1 MPLTKLQFKPGI
13 DREASSYSNEGGW
26 RECDKVRFRFGFPEK
41 IGGWT
46 KYNSTTF
53 VGTARDLHSW
63 VALDGSRYLGLA
75 THLKYYIVEG
85 GELFDITPQRNLGTV
100 GSPDYGTGAGDVT
113 FPLVNGGADQ
123 GGTTLT
129 VNEAGHGAGT
139 GDFVTFSG
147 VDSNGLG
154 AGGAV
159 TQAILQRATGFQITR
174 LTADRYTITVPS
186 TITSDDDTTNAG
198 GAVKA
203 SYQVSVGLDTQIGGT
218 GWGAGFWGGTTETAL
233 ETQLNEALDNSETDV
248 TVDSATG
255 ITAGDLILI
264 EKELITVGTISSNT
278 LGTGGGPSTRG
289 ASGTS
294 ATTHDDDTRVYLAS
308 GNANTE
314 HNYVGWGN
322 AAAMTT
328 ETTLRTWSHDN
339 FGEDLLINV
348 RDGGI
353 YYWDRSDGL
362 SARAKAL
369 NLESGATQ
377 TPTIA
382 KQIMVSDQGHII
394 AFGCDTEAS
403 PGTQDPLIIRTSSNT
418 SVSASLTKWQVEDTE
433 TAQELRLASGS
444 TIVAAIKTRTL
455 ILVITDN
462 AAYAMTYQGGTSP
475 YSLQSLSESISIT
488 SPKAAVAVGEF
499 VFWMGRDSFY
509 MFDGNVKQMPCTLHD
524 YVFTSFNDE
533 QNEKIA
539 AGHNSSFGEVWW
551 FYPSENSSTIDR
563 YVVYNYQQQIWY
575 NGSMVRT
582 AWEDRGVH
590 RNPIAAGTDGYLYYH
605 EDGFDDG
612 STSPTSAIT
621 ANIES
626 SQIDMGDGEQFT
638 LVRRL
643 IPDITFRN
651 SEANPP
657 SADFT
662 VKVRDFP
669 GSNYSESVSGTTER
683 SATTPVE
690 QFTTQTHLRLRGRS
704 FALKVESTGK
714 GVGWRLGSPRID
726 IRPDGRR

>member
-13 DREASSYSNEGGW
+13 DREATSYSNEGGW

-46 KYNSTTF
+46 RYTSSTYQ
-53 VGTARDLHSW
+53 GTARDLHPW
-63 VALDGSRYLGLA
+63 VALDGSRYLGVG

-85 GELFDITPQRNLGTV
+85 GSLFDITPIRSTQAAGSSAVVFSATNGSTTV
-100 GSPDYGTGAGDVT
+100 TVTDV
-113 FPLVNGGADQ
+113 
-123 GGTTLT
+123 
-129 VNEAGHGAGT
+129 GHAAGT

-147 VDSNGLG
+147 ATSLG
-154 AGGAV
+154 GTV
-159 TQAILQRATGFQITR
+159 TATVLNAEYQITR
-174 LTADRYTITVPS
+174 LTSDTYTITLAAAANA
-186 TITSDDDTTNAG
+186 SDTANG
-198 GAVKA
+198 GANVQA
-203 SYQVSVGLDTQIGGT
+203 QYQTSVGLDTQVGGT
-218 GWGAGFWGGTTETAL
+218 GWGAGAWGGTTETAL
-233 ETQLNEALDNSETDV
+233 ETQLNEALDDNETAVDV
-248 TVDSATG
+248 DDETG
-255 ITAGDLILI
+255 ITTTGDIILVDS
-264 EKELITVGTISSNT
+264 ELMTVTSTTDDNT
-278 LGTGGGPSTRG
+278 LTVARG
-289 ASGTS
+289 ASGTTA
-294 ATTHDDDTRVYLAS
+294 ATHSDNTRVFLAK
-308 GNANTE
+308 GNTSSDAD
-314 HNYVGWGN
+314 YVGWGQ
-322 AAAMTT
+322 ASALTT

-353 YYWDRSDGL
+353 FYWDRSDGL
-362 SARAKAL
+362 NTRATALSA
-369 NLESGATQ
+369 ESGATS

-382 KQIMVSDQGHII
+382 KQIMVSDQGHVI
-394 AFGCDTEAS
+394 AFGCDTEAD

-455 ILVITDN
+455 ILVLSDN

-475 YSLQSLSESISIT
+475 YLLQSLSESISIT

-509 MFDGNVKQMPCTLHD
+509 IFDGNVKQMPCTLHD
-524 YVFTSFNDE
+524 YVFTDFNDE

-551 FYPSENSSTIDR
+551 FYPSKNSTTIDR
-563 YVVYNYQQQIWY
+563 YIIYNYQQQIWY
-575 NGSMVRT
+575 YGNLTRT
-582 AWEDRGVH
+582 AWVDRGVH
-590 RNPIAAGTDGYLYYH
+590 RNPIAAHTDGYLYYH

-612 STSPTSAIT
+612 STTPASAIT

-643 IPDITFRN
+643 IPDITFRD
-651 SEANPP
+651 SENATP
-657 SADFT
+657 SANFT
-662 VKVRDFP
+662 VKVRNFP
-669 GSNYSESVSGTTER
+669 GANFSESVSGSTAQ

-690 QFTTQTHLRLRGRS
+690 QYTNQTHLRLRGRS
-704 FALKVESTGK
+704 FALRVESTDK
-714 GVGWRLGSPRID
+714 GVGWRLGATRLD

>member
-13 DREASSYSNEGGW
+13 DREATSYSNEGGW

-46 KYNSTTF
+46 RYTSSTYQ
-53 VGTARDLHSW
+53 GTARDLHPW
-63 VALDGSRYLGLA
+63 VALDGSRYLGVG

-85 GELFDITPQRNLGTV
+85 GSLFDITPIRATQAAGSSAVVFAATNGSTTV
-100 GSPDYGTGAGDVT
+100 TVTDV
-113 FPLVNGGADQ
+113 
-123 GGTTLT
+123 
-129 VNEAGHGAGT
+129 GHGAGT

-147 VDSNGLG
+147 ATSLG
-154 AGGAV
+154 GTV
-159 TQAILQRATGFQITR
+159 TATVLNAEYQITR
-174 LTADRYTITVPS
+174 LTSDAYTITLAAAANA
-186 TITSDDDTTNAG
+186 SDTANG
-198 GAVKA
+198 GANVQA
-203 SYQVSVGLDTQIGGT
+203 QYQTSVGLDTQVGGT
-218 GWGAGFWGGTTETAL
+218 GWGAGAWGGTTETAL
-233 ETQLNEALDNSETDV
+233 ETQLNEALDDNETAVDV
-248 TVDSATG
+248 DDETG
-255 ITAGDLILI
+255 ITTTGDIILVDS
-264 EKELITVGTISSNT
+264 ELMTVTSTTDDNT
-278 LGTGGGPSTRG
+278 LTLARG
-289 ASGTS
+289 ASGTTA
-294 ATTHDDDTRVYLAS
+294 ATHSDNTRVFLAK
-308 GNANTE
+308 GNTSSDAD
-314 HNYVGWGN
+314 YVGWGQ
-322 AAAMTT
+322 ASALTT

-353 YYWDRSDGL
+353 FYWDRSDGL
-362 SARAKAL
+362 NTRATAL
-369 NLESGATQ
+369 SDESGATS

-382 KQIMVSDQGHII
+382 KQIMVSDQGHVI
-394 AFGCDTEAS
+394 AFGCDTEAD

-455 ILVITDN
+455 ILVLSDN

-475 YSLQSLSESISIT
+475 YLLQSLSESISIT

-509 MFDGNVKQMPCTLHD
+509 IFDGNVKQMPCTLHD
-524 YVFTSFNDE
+524 YVFTDFNDE

-551 FYPSENSSTIDR
+551 FYPSKNSTTIDR
-563 YVVYNYQQQIWY
+563 YIIYNYQQQIWY
-575 NGSMVRT
+575 YGNLTRT
-582 AWEDRGVH
+582 AWVDRGVH
-590 RNPIAAGTDGYLYYH
+590 RNPIAAHTDGYLYYH

-612 STSPTSAIT
+612 STTPASAIT

-643 IPDITFRN
+643 IPDITFRD
-651 SEANPP
+651 SENATP
-657 SADFT
+657 SANFT
-662 VKVRDFP
+662 VKVRNFP
-669 GSNYSESVSGTTER
+669 GANFSESVSGSTAQ

-690 QFTTQTHLRLRGRS
+690 QYTNQTHLRLRGRS
-704 FALKVESTGK
+704 FALRVESTDK
-714 GVGWRLGSPRID
+714 GVGWRLGATRLD

>member
-46 KYNSTTF
+46 KYNSTAF
-53 VGTARDLHSW
+53 VGTARDLHAW

-85 GELFDITPQRNLGTV
+85 GSLFDITPIRATQAAGSSAVLFAASDESTTV
-100 GSPDYGTGAGDVT
+100 TVT
-113 FPLVNGGADQ
+113 DA
-123 GGTTLT
+123 
-129 VNEAGHGAGT
+129 AHGAGT

-147 VDSNGLG
+147 ATSLG
-154 AGGAV
+154 GTV
-159 TQAILQRATGFQITR
+159 TATVLNAEYQITR
-174 LTADRYTITVPS
+174 LTANTYTITLAAAANG
-186 TITSDDDTTNAG
+186 SDTGNG
-198 GAVKA
+198 GANVQAK
-203 SYQVSVGLDTQIGGT
+203 YQTSVGLDTQIGGT

-233 ETQLNEALDNSETDV
+233 ETQLNEALDNSETAID
-248 TVDSATG
+248 VDSATG

-264 EKELITVGTISSNT
+264 EKELITVGTISTNT

-289 ASGTS
+289 ASGTDA
-294 ATTHDDDTRVYLAS
+294 ATHNDDTRVYLAS

-314 HNYVGWGN
+314 HDYVGWGK

-353 YYWDRSDGL
+353 FYWDRSDGL
-362 SARAKAL
+362 NTRATALSA
-369 NLESGATQ
+369 ESGATQ

-394 AFGCDTEAS
+394 AFGCDTEAN

-418 SVSASLTKWQVEDTE
+418 SVAASLTKWQVEDTE

-444 TIVAAIKTRTL
+444 TIVVAIKTRTL

-475 YSLQSLSESISIT
+475 YALQSLSESISIT

-563 YVVYNYQQQIWY
+563 YVVYNYQQQVWY
-575 NGSMVRT
+575 NGNMVRT

-612 STSPTSAIT
+612 STSPSSAIT

-643 IPDITFRN
+643 IPDITFRD

-669 GSNYSESVSGTTER
+669 GANYSESVSGTTER

>member
-53 VGTARDLHSW
+53 VGTARDLHAW

-85 GELFDITPQRNLGTV
+85 GSLFDITPIRATQAAGSSAVLFAASNESTTV
-100 GSPDYGTGAGDVT
+100 TVT
-113 FPLVNGGADQ
+113 DA
-123 GGTTLT
+123 
-129 VNEAGHGAGT
+129 AHGAGT

-147 VDSNGLG
+147 ATSLG
-154 AGGAV
+154 GTV
-159 TQAILQRATGFQITR
+159 TATVLNAEYQITR
-174 LTADRYTITVPS
+174 LTANTYTITLA
-186 TITSDDDTTNAG
+186 TAANTSDTGNG
-198 GAVKA
+198 GANVQA
-203 SYQVSVGLDTQIGGT
+203 QYQTSVGLDTQIGGT

-233 ETQLNEALDNSETDV
+233 ETQLNEALDNSETAID
-248 TVDSATG
+248 VDSATG

-264 EKELITVGTISSNT
+264 ENELITVGTISTNT

-314 HNYVGWGN
+314 HDYVGWGK

-362 SARAKAL
+362 SARATAL
-369 NLESGATQ
+369 SAESGATQ

-394 AFGCDTEAS
+394 AFGCDTEAN

-418 SVSASLTKWQVEDTE
+418 SVAASLTKWQVEDTE

-475 YSLQSLSESISIT
+475 YALQSLSESISIT

-612 STSPTSAIT
+612 STSPSSAIT

-669 GSNYSESVSGTTER
+669 GANYSESVSGTTER

-690 QFTTQTHLRLRGRS
+690 QFTNQTHLRLRGRS

>member
-13 DREASSYSNEGGW
+13 DREATSYSNEGGW

-46 KYNSTTF
+46 RYTSSTYQ
-53 VGTARDLHSW
+53 GTARDLHPW
-63 VALDGSRYLGLA
+63 VALDGSRYLGVG

-85 GELFDITPQRNLGTV
+85 GSLFDITPIRATQAAGSSAVVFAATNGSTTV
-100 GSPDYGTGAGDVT
+100 TVTDV
-113 FPLVNGGADQ
+113 
-123 GGTTLT
+123 
-129 VNEAGHGAGT
+129 GHAAGT

-147 VDSNGLG
+147 ATSLG
-154 AGGAV
+154 GTV
-159 TQAILQRATGFQITR
+159 TATVLNAEYQITR
-174 LTADRYTITVPS
+174 LTSDTYTITLAAAANA
-186 TITSDDDTTNAG
+186 SDTANG
-198 GAVKA
+198 GANVQA
-203 SYQVSVGLDTQIGGT
+203 QYQTSVGLDTQVGGT
-218 GWGAGFWGGTTETAL
+218 GWGAGAWGGTTETAL
-233 ETQLNEALDNSETDV
+233 ETQLNEALDDNETAVDV
-248 TVDSATG
+248 DDETG
-255 ITAGDLILI
+255 ITTTGDIILVDS
-264 EKELITVGTISSNT
+264 ELMTVTSTTDDNT
-278 LGTGGGPSTRG
+278 LTVARG
-289 ASGTS
+289 ASGTTA
-294 ATTHDDDTRVYLAS
+294 ATHSDNTRVFLAK
-308 GNANTE
+308 GNTSSDAD
-314 HNYVGWGN
+314 YVGWGQ
-322 AAAMTT
+322 ASALTT

-353 YYWDRSDGL
+353 FYWDRSDGL
-362 SARAKAL
+362 NTRATALSA
-369 NLESGATQ
+369 ESGATS

-382 KQIMVSDQGHII
+382 KQIMVSDQGHVI
-394 AFGCDTEAS
+394 AFGCDTEAD

-455 ILVITDN
+455 ILVLSDN

-475 YSLQSLSESISIT
+475 YLLQSLSESISIT

-509 MFDGNVKQMPCTLHD
+509 IFDGNVKQMPCTLHD
-524 YVFTSFNDE
+524 YVFTDFNDE

-551 FYPSENSSTIDR
+551 FYPSKNSTTIDR
-563 YVVYNYQQQIWY
+563 YIIYNYQQQIWY
-575 NGSMVRT
+575 YGNLTRT
-582 AWEDRGVH
+582 AWVDRGVH
-590 RNPIAAGTDGYLYYH
+590 RNPIAANTDGYLYYH

-612 STSPTSAIT
+612 STTPASAIT

-643 IPDITFRN
+643 IPDITFRD
-651 SEANPP
+651 SENATP
-657 SADFT
+657 SANFT
-662 VKVRDFP
+662 VKVRNFP
-669 GSNYSESVSGTTER
+669 GANFSESVSGSTAQ

-690 QFTTQTHLRLRGRS
+690 QYTNQTHLRLRGRS
-704 FALKVESTGK
+704 FALRVESTDK
-714 GVGWRLGSPRID
+714 GVGWRLGATRLD

>member
-53 VGTARDLHSW
+53 VGTARDLHAW
-63 VALDGSRYLGLA
+63 VALDGSRYLGLS

-85 GELFDITPQRNLGTV
+85 GELFDITPIRATEDSGSSAVVFAATNGSTTV
-100 GSPDYGTGAGDVT
+100 TVT
-113 FPLVNGGADQ
+113 D
-123 GGTTLT
+123 
-129 VNEAGHGAGT
+129 AGHAAGT
-139 GDFVTFSG
+139 GDFVVFSG
-147 VDSNGLG
+147 VQADGLG
-154 AGGAV
+154 SGGNV
-159 TQAILQRATGFQITR
+159 TKAILERTEGFQITR
-174 LTADRYTITVPS
+174 LSASTYSIEVPTAADGS
-186 TITSDDDTTNAG
+186 TDDENG
-198 GAVKA
+198 GASVQA
-203 SYQVSVGLDTQIGGT
+203 QYQVSVGLDTQIGGT
-218 GWGAGFWGGTTETAL
+218 GWGAGFWGGPTETAK
-233 ETQLNEALDNSETDV
+233 ETTINEGGTFSDSDGTLTV
-248 TVDSATG
+248 TSSNPTHQIAANDF
-255 ITAGDLILI
+255 ILI
-264 EKELITVGTISSNT
+264 DSEILKVTNVSTNDLTV
-278 LGTGGGPSTRG
+278 TR
-289 ASGTS
+289 SQKGTS
-294 ATTHDDDTRVYLAS
+294 ATTHANGAKVILIV
-308 GNANTE
+308 GNASTDSD
-314 HNYVGWGN
+314 YVGWGQSS
-322 AAAMTT
+322 ALTT

-362 SARAKAL
+362 NTRATALSA
-369 NLESGATQ
+369 ESGATQ

-524 YVFTSFNDE
+524 YVFTSFNNE

-612 STSPTSAIT
+612 STSPSSAIT

-643 IPDITFRN
+643 IPDITFRD

>member
-46 KYNSTTF
+46 KYNSTAF

-85 GELFDITPQRNLGTV
+85 GSLFDITPIRATQAAGSSAVLFAASNESTTV
-100 GSPDYGTGAGDVT
+100 TVT
-113 FPLVNGGADQ
+113 DA
-123 GGTTLT
+123 
-129 VNEAGHGAGT
+129 AHGAGT

-147 VDSNGLG
+147 ATSLG
-154 AGGAV
+154 GTV
-159 TQAILQRATGFQITR
+159 TATVLNAEYQITR
-174 LTADRYTITVPS
+174 LTANTYTITLA
-186 TITSDDDTTNAG
+186 TAANTSDTGNG
-198 GAVKA
+198 GANVQA
-203 SYQVSVGLDTQIGGT
+203 QYQTSVGLDTQIGGT

-233 ETQLNEALDNSETDV
+233 ETQLNEALDNSETAID
-248 TVDSATG
+248 VDSATG

-264 EKELITVGTISSNT
+264 ENELITVGTISTNT

-314 HNYVGWGN
+314 HDYVGWGK

-362 SARAKAL
+362 SARATAL
-369 NLESGATQ
+369 SAESGATQ

-394 AFGCDTEAS
+394 AFGCDTEAN

-418 SVSASLTKWQVEDTE
+418 SVAASLTKWQVEDTE

-475 YSLQSLSESISIT
+475 YALQSLSESISIT

-612 STSPTSAIT
+612 STSPSSAIT

-669 GSNYSESVSGTTER
+669 GANYSESVSGTTER

-690 QFTTQTHLRLRGRS
+690 QFTNQTHLRLRGRS

>member
-26 RECDKVRFRFGFPEK
+26 RECDKVRFRFGFAEK

-46 KYNSTTF
+46 KYNSTAF
-53 VGTARDLHSW
+53 VGTARDLHAW

-85 GELFDITPQRNLGTV
+85 GSLFDITPIRATQAGGSSAVVFAATNGSTTV
-100 GSPDYGTGAGDVT
+100 TVT
-113 FPLVNGGADQ
+113 D
-123 GGTTLT
+123 
-129 VNEAGHGAGT
+129 AGHAAGT
-139 GDFVTFSG
+139 GDFVVFSG
-147 VDSNGLG
+147 VQADGLG
-154 AGGAV
+154 SGGNV
-159 TQAILQRATGFQITR
+159 TKAILERTEGFQITR
-174 LTADRYTITVPS
+174 LSSSTYSIEVPTAADGS
-186 TITSDDDTTNAG
+186 TDDENG
-198 GAVKA
+198 GADVQA
-203 SYQVSVGLDTQIGGT
+203 QYQVSVGLDTQVGGT
-218 GWGAGFWGGTTETAL
+218 GWSAGFWSGTTETAK
-233 ETQLNEALDNSETDV
+233 ETTINEGGTFSNSDTTLTV
-248 TVDSATG
+248 TSSNPTHQIAANDF
-255 ITAGDLILI
+255 ILI
-264 EKELITVGTISSNT
+264 DSEILKVTNVSTNDLTV
-278 LGTGGGPSTRG
+278 TR
-289 ASGTS
+289 AQKGTS
-294 ATTHDDDTRVYLAS
+294 ATTHANGAKVILIA
-308 GNANTE
+308 GNASTDSD
-314 HNYVGWGN
+314 YVGWGQ
-322 AAAMTT
+322 AAALTT
-328 ETTLRTWSHDN
+328 EATLRTWSHDN
-339 FGEDLLINV
+339 FGEDLLINI

-362 SARAKAL
+362 GTRATLLSA
-369 NLESGATQ
+369 EGGATA

-382 KQIMVSDQGHII
+382 KQIMVSNQGHVI
-394 AFGCDTEAS
+394 AFGCDTEAN

-418 SVSASLTKWQVEDTE
+418 SVAASLTKWQVEDTE

-444 TIVAAIKTRTL
+444 AIVAAIKTRTL

-462 AAYAMTYQGGTSP
+462 SAYAMTYQGGTSP
-475 YSLQSLSESISIT
+475 YSLQTLSEGISIT

-509 MFDGNVKQMPCTLHD
+509 MFDGNVRQMPCTLHD

-563 YVVYNYQQQIWY
+563 YVVYNYQQQVWY

-612 STSPTSAIT
+612 STSPSSAIT
-621 ANIES
+621 ASIES

-651 SEANPP
+651 SEAITP

-669 GSNYSESVSGTTER
+669 GANYSESVSGTTER

-690 QFTTQTHLRLRGRS
+690 QFTNQTHLRLRGRS
-704 FALKVESTGK
+704 FALKVESTGA

>member
-1 MPLTKLQFKPGI
+1 LMPLTKLQFKPGI

-53 VGTARDLHSW
+53 VGTARDLHAW

-85 GELFDITPQRNLGTV
+85 GSLFDITPIRATQAAGSSAVLFAASNESTTV
-100 GSPDYGTGAGDVT
+100 TVT
-113 FPLVNGGADQ
+113 DA
-123 GGTTLT
+123 
-129 VNEAGHGAGT
+129 AHGAGT

-147 VDSNGLG
+147 ATSLG
-154 AGGAV
+154 GTV
-159 TQAILQRATGFQITR
+159 TATVLNAEYQITR
-174 LTADRYTITVPS
+174 LTANTYTITLA
-186 TITSDDDTTNAG
+186 TAANTSDTGNG
-198 GAVKA
+198 GANVQA
-203 SYQVSVGLDTQIGGT
+203 QYQTSVGLDTQIGGT

-233 ETQLNEALDNSETDV
+233 ETQLNEALDNSETAID
-248 TVDSATG
+248 VDSATG

-264 EKELITVGTISSNT
+264 ENELITVGTISTNT

-314 HNYVGWGN
+314 HDYVGWGK

-362 SARAKAL
+362 SARATAL
-369 NLESGATQ
+369 SAESGATQ

-394 AFGCDTEAS
+394 AFGCDTEAN

-418 SVSASLTKWQVEDTE
+418 SVAASLTKWQVEDTE

-475 YSLQSLSESISIT
+475 YALQSLSESISIT

-612 STSPTSAIT
+612 STSPSSAIT

-669 GSNYSESVSGTTER
+669 GANYSESVSGTTER

-690 QFTTQTHLRLRGRS
+690 QFTNQTHLRLRGRS

>member
-13 DREASSYSNEGGW
+13 DREATSYSNEGGW

-46 KYNSTTF
+46 RYTSSTYQ
-53 VGTARDLHSW
+53 GTARDLHPW
-63 VALDGSRYLGLA
+63 VALDGSRYLGVG

-85 GELFDITPQRNLGTV
+85 GSLFDITPIRATQAAGSSAVVFAATNGSTTV
-100 GSPDYGTGAGDVT
+100 TVTDV
-113 FPLVNGGADQ
+113 
-123 GGTTLT
+123 
-129 VNEAGHGAGT
+129 GHAAGT

-147 VDSNGLG
+147 ATSLG
-154 AGGAV
+154 GTV
-159 TQAILQRATGFQITR
+159 TATVLNAEYQITR
-174 LTADRYTITVPS
+174 LTSDTYTITLAAAANA
-186 TITSDDDTTNAG
+186 SDTANG
-198 GAVKA
+198 GANVQA
-203 SYQVSVGLDTQIGGT
+203 QYQTSVGLDTQVGGT
-218 GWGAGFWGGTTETAL
+218 GWGAGAWGGTTETAL
-233 ETQLNEALDNSETDV
+233 ETQLNEALDDNETAVDV
-248 TVDSATG
+248 DDETG
-255 ITAGDLILI
+255 ITTTGDIILVDS
-264 EKELITVGTISSNT
+264 ELMTVTSTTDDNT
-278 LGTGGGPSTRG
+278 LTVARG
-289 ASGTS
+289 ASGTTA
-294 ATTHDDDTRVYLAS
+294 ATHSDNTRVFLAK
-308 GNANTE
+308 GNTSSDAD
-314 HNYVGWGN
+314 YVGWGQ
-322 AAAMTT
+322 ASALTT

-353 YYWDRSDGL
+353 FYWDRSDGL
-362 SARAKAL
+362 NTRATALSA
-369 NLESGATQ
+369 ESGATS

-382 KQIMVSDQGHII
+382 KQIMVSDQGHVI
-394 AFGCDTEAS
+394 AFGCDTEAD

-455 ILVITDN
+455 ILVLSDN

-475 YSLQSLSESISIT
+475 YLLQSLSESISIT

-509 MFDGNVKQMPCTLHD
+509 IFDGNVKQMPCTLHD
-524 YVFTSFNDE
+524 YVFTDFNDE

-551 FYPSENSSTIDR
+551 FYPSKNSTTIDR
-563 YVVYNYQQQIWY
+563 YIIYNYQQQIWY
-575 NGSMVRT
+575 YGNLTRT
-582 AWEDRGVH
+582 AWVDRGVH
-590 RNPIAAGTDGYLYYH
+590 RNPIAAHTDGYLYYH

-612 STSPTSAIT
+612 STTPASAIT

-643 IPDITFRN
+643 IPDITFRD
-651 SEANPP
+651 SENATP
-657 SADFT
+657 SANFT
-662 VKVRDFP
+662 VKVRNFP
-669 GSNYSESVSGTTER
+669 GANFSESVSGSTAQ
-683 SATTPVE
+683 SSTTPVE
-690 QFTTQTHLRLRGRS
+690 QYTNQTHLRLRGRS
-704 FALKVESTGK
+704 FALRVESTDK
-714 GVGWRLGSPRID
+714 GVGWRLGATRLD

>member
-13 DREASSYSNEGGW
+13 DREATAYSNEGGW

-46 KYNSTTF
+46 RYTSSTYQ
-53 VGTARDLHSW
+53 GTARDLHPW
-63 VALDGSRYLGLA
+63 VALDGSRYLGVG

-85 GELFDITPQRNLGTV
+85 GSLFDITPIRATQAAGSSAVVFAATNGSTTV
-100 GSPDYGTGAGDVT
+100 TVT
-113 FPLVNGGADQ
+113 DS
-123 GGTTLT
+123 
-129 VNEAGHGAGT
+129 GHGAGT

-147 VDSNGLG
+147 ATSLG
-154 AGGAV
+154 GTV
-159 TQAILQRATGFQITR
+159 TATVLNAEYQITR
-174 LTADRYTITVPS
+174 LTSDTYTITLAAAANA
-186 TITSDDDTTNAG
+186 SDTANG
-198 GAVKA
+198 GANVQA
-203 SYQVSVGLDTQIGGT
+203 QYQTSVGLDTQVGGT
-218 GWGAGFWGGTTETAL
+218 GWGAGAWGGTTETAL
-233 ETQLNEALDNSETDV
+233 ETQLNEALDDNETAVDV
-248 TVDSATG
+248 DDETG
-255 ITAGDLILI
+255 ITTTGDIILVDS
-264 EKELITVGTISSNT
+264 ELMTVTSTTDDNT
-278 LGTGGGPSTRG
+278 LTVARG
-289 ASGTS
+289 ASGTTA
-294 ATTHDDDTRVYLAS
+294 ATHSDNTRVFLAK
-308 GNANTE
+308 GNTNSDSD
-314 HNYVGWGN
+314 YVGWGQ
-322 AAAMTT
+322 ASALTT

-353 YYWDRSDGL
+353 FYWDRSDGL
-362 SARAKAL
+362 NTRATAL
-369 NLESGATQ
+369 SDESGATG

-382 KQIMVSDQGHII
+382 KQIMVSDQGHVI
-394 AFGCDTEAS
+394 AFGCDTEAD

-455 ILVITDN
+455 ILVLSDN

-475 YSLQSLSESISIT
+475 YLLQSLSESISIT

-509 MFDGNVKQMPCTLHD
+509 IFDGNVKQMPCTLHD
-524 YVFTSFNDE
+524 YVFTDFNDE

-551 FYPSENSSTIDR
+551 FYPSKNSTTIDR
-563 YVVYNYQQQIWY
+563 YIIYNYQQQIWY
-575 NGSMVRT
+575 YGNLTRT
-582 AWEDRGVH
+582 AWVDRGVH
-590 RNPIAAGTDGYLYYH
+590 RNPIAAHTDGYLYYH

-612 STSPTSAIT
+612 STTPASAIT

-626 SQIDMGDGEQFT
+626 GQIDMGDGEQFT

-643 IPDITFRN
+643 IPDITFRD
-651 SEANPP
+651 SENATP
-657 SADFT
+657 SANFT
-662 VKVRDFP
+662 VKVRNFP
-669 GSNYSESVSGTTER
+669 GANFSESVSGSTAQ

-690 QFTTQTHLRLRGRS
+690 QYTNQTHLRLRGRS
-704 FALKVESTGK
+704 FALRVESTDK
-714 GVGWRLGSPRID
+714 GVGWRLGATRLD

>member
-13 DREASSYSNEGGW
+13 DREATAYSNEGGW

-46 KYNSTTF
+46 RYTSSTYQ
-53 VGTARDLHSW
+53 GTARDLHPW
-63 VALDGSRYLGLA
+63 VALDGSRYLGVG

-85 GELFDITPQRNLGTV
+85 GSLFDITPIRATQAAGSSAVVFAATNGSTTV
-100 GSPDYGTGAGDVT
+100 TVT
-113 FPLVNGGADQ
+113 DS
-123 GGTTLT
+123 
-129 VNEAGHGAGT
+129 GHGAGT

-147 VDSNGLG
+147 ATSLG
-154 AGGAV
+154 GTV
-159 TQAILQRATGFQITR
+159 TATVLNAEYQITR
-174 LTADRYTITVPS
+174 LTSDTYTITLAAAANA
-186 TITSDDDTTNAG
+186 SDTANG
-198 GAVKA
+198 GANVQA
-203 SYQVSVGLDTQIGGT
+203 QYQTSVGLDTQVGGT
-218 GWGAGFWGGTTETAL
+218 GWGAGAWGGTTETAL
-233 ETQLNEALDNSETDV
+233 ETQLNEALDDNETAVDV
-248 TVDSATG
+248 DDETG
-255 ITAGDLILI
+255 ITTTGDIILVDS
-264 EKELITVGTISSNT
+264 ELMTVTSTTDDNT
-278 LGTGGGPSTRG
+278 LTVARG
-289 ASGTS
+289 ASGTTA
-294 ATTHDDDTRVYLAS
+294 ATHSDNTRVFLAK
-308 GNANTE
+308 GNTNSDSD
-314 HNYVGWGN
+314 YVGWGQ
-322 AAAMTT
+322 ASALTT

-353 YYWDRSDGL
+353 FYWDRSDGL
-362 SARAKAL
+362 NTRATAL
-369 NLESGATQ
+369 SDESGATG

-382 KQIMVSDQGHII
+382 KQIMVSDQGHVI
-394 AFGCDTEAS
+394 AFGCDTEAD

-455 ILVITDN
+455 ILVLSDN

-475 YSLQSLSESISIT
+475 YLLQSLSESISIT

-509 MFDGNVKQMPCTLHD
+509 IFDGNVKQMPCTLHD
-524 YVFTSFNDE
+524 YVFTDFNDE

-551 FYPSENSSTIDR
+551 FYPSKNSTTIDR
-563 YVVYNYQQQIWY
+563 YIIYNYQQQIWY
-575 NGSMVRT
+575 YGNLTRT
-582 AWEDRGVH
+582 AWVDRGVH
-590 RNPIAAGTDGYLYYH
+590 RNPIAAHTDGYLYYH

-612 STSPTSAIT
+612 STTPASAIT

-643 IPDITFRN
+643 IPDITFRD
-651 SEANPP
+651 SENATP
-657 SADFT
+657 SANFT
-662 VKVRDFP
+662 VKVRNFP
-669 GSNYSESVSGTTER
+669 GANFSESVSGSTAQ

-690 QFTTQTHLRLRGRS
+690 QYTNQTHLRLRGRS
-704 FALKVESTGK
+704 FALRVESTDK
-714 GVGWRLGSPRID
+714 GVGWRLGATRLD

>member
-13 DREASSYSNEGGW
+13 DREATAYSNEGGW

-46 KYNSTTF
+46 RYTSSTYQ
-53 VGTARDLHSW
+53 GTARDLHPW
-63 VALDGSRYLGLA
+63 VALDGSRYLGVG

-85 GELFDITPQRNLGTV
+85 GSLFDITPIRATQAAGSSAVVFAATNGSTTV
-100 GSPDYGTGAGDVT
+100 TVT
-113 FPLVNGGADQ
+113 DS
-123 GGTTLT
+123 
-129 VNEAGHGAGT
+129 GHGAGT

-147 VDSNGLG
+147 ATSLG
-154 AGGAV
+154 GTV
-159 TQAILQRATGFQITR
+159 TATVLNAEYQITR
-174 LTADRYTITVPS
+174 LTSDTYTITLAAAANA
-186 TITSDDDTTNAG
+186 SDTANG
-198 GAVKA
+198 GANVQA
-203 SYQVSVGLDTQIGGT
+203 QYQTSVGLDTQVGGT
-218 GWGAGFWGGTTETAL
+218 GWGAGAWGGTTETAL
-233 ETQLNEALDNSETDV
+233 ETQLNEALDDNETAVDV
-248 TVDSATG
+248 DDETG
-255 ITAGDLILI
+255 ITTTGDIILVDS
-264 EKELITVGTISSNT
+264 ELMTVTSTTDDNT
-278 LGTGGGPSTRG
+278 LTVARG
-289 ASGTS
+289 ASGTTA
-294 ATTHDDDTRVYLAS
+294 ATHSDNTRVFLAK
-308 GNANTE
+308 GNTNSDSD
-314 HNYVGWGN
+314 YVGWGQ
-322 AAAMTT
+322 ASALTT

-353 YYWDRSDGL
+353 FYWDRSDGL
-362 SARAKAL
+362 NTRATAL
-369 NLESGATQ
+369 SDESGATG

-382 KQIMVSDQGHII
+382 KQIMVSDQGHVI
-394 AFGCDTEAS
+394 AFGCDTEAD

-455 ILVITDN
+455 ILVLSDN

-475 YSLQSLSESISIT
+475 YLLQSLSESISIT

-509 MFDGNVKQMPCTLHD
+509 IFDGNVKQMPCTLHD
-524 YVFTSFNDE
+524 YVFTDFNDE

-551 FYPSENSSTIDR
+551 FYPSKNSTTIDR
-563 YVVYNYQQQIWY
+563 YIIYNYQQQIWY
-575 NGSMVRT
+575 YGNLTRT
-582 AWEDRGVH
+582 AWVDRGVH
-590 RNPIAAGTDGYLYYH
+590 RNPIAAHTDGYLYYH
-605 EDGFDDG
+605 EDGFDNG
-612 STSPTSAIT
+612 STTPASAIT

-643 IPDITFRN
+643 IPDITFRD
-651 SEANPP
+651 SENATP
-657 SADFT
+657 SANFT
-662 VKVRDFP
+662 VKVRNFP
-669 GSNYSESVSGTTER
+669 GANFSESVSGSTAQ

-690 QFTTQTHLRLRGRS
+690 QYTNQTHLRLRGRS
-704 FALKVESTGK
+704 FALRVESTDK
-714 GVGWRLGSPRID
+714 GVGWRLGATRLD

>member
-13 DREASSYSNEGGW
+13 DREATSYSNEGGW

-46 KYNSTTF
+46 RYTSSTYQ
-53 VGTARDLHSW
+53 GTARDLHPW
-63 VALDGSRYLGLA
+63 VALDGSRYLGVG

-85 GELFDITPQRNLGTV
+85 GSLFDITPIRSTQAAGSSAVVFAATNGSTTV
-100 GSPDYGTGAGDVT
+100 TVTDV
-113 FPLVNGGADQ
+113 
-123 GGTTLT
+123 
-129 VNEAGHGAGT
+129 GHAAGT

-147 VDSNGLG
+147 ATSLG
-154 AGGAV
+154 GTV
-159 TQAILQRATGFQITR
+159 TATVLNAEYQITR
-174 LTADRYTITVPS
+174 LTSDTYTITLAAAANA
-186 TITSDDDTTNAG
+186 SDTANG
-198 GAVKA
+198 GANVQA
-203 SYQVSVGLDTQIGGT
+203 QYQTSVGLDTQVGGT
-218 GWGAGFWGGTTETAL
+218 GWGAGAWGGTTETAL
-233 ETQLNEALDNSETDV
+233 ETQLNEALDDNETAVDV
-248 TVDSATG
+248 DDETG
-255 ITAGDLILI
+255 ITTTGDIILVDS
-264 EKELITVGTISSNT
+264 ELMTVTSTTDDNT
-278 LGTGGGPSTRG
+278 LTVARG
-289 ASGTS
+289 ASGTTA
-294 ATTHDDDTRVYLAS
+294 ATHSDNTRVFLAK
-308 GNANTE
+308 GNTSSDAD
-314 HNYVGWGN
+314 YVGWGQ
-322 AAAMTT
+322 ASALTT

-353 YYWDRSDGL
+353 FYWDRSDGL
-362 SARAKAL
+362 NTRATALSA
-369 NLESGATQ
+369 ESGATS

-382 KQIMVSDQGHII
+382 KQIMVSDQGHVI
-394 AFGCDTEAS
+394 AFGCDTEAD

-455 ILVITDN
+455 ILVLSDN

-475 YSLQSLSESISIT
+475 YLLQSLSESISIT

-509 MFDGNVKQMPCTLHD
+509 IFDGNVKQMPCTLHD
-524 YVFTSFNDE
+524 YVFTDFNDE

-551 FYPSENSSTIDR
+551 FYPSKNSTTIDR
-563 YVVYNYQQQIWY
+563 YIIYNYQQQIWY
-575 NGSMVRT
+575 YGNLTRT
-582 AWEDRGVH
+582 AWVDRGVH
-590 RNPIAAGTDGYLYYH
+590 RNPIAAHTDGYLYYH

-612 STSPTSAIT
+612 STTPASAIT

-643 IPDITFRN
+643 IPDITFRD
-651 SEANPP
+651 SENATP
-657 SADFT
+657 SANFT
-662 VKVRDFP
+662 VKVRNFP
-669 GSNYSESVSGTTER
+669 GANFSESVSGSTAQ
-683 SATTPVE
+683 SSTTPVE
-690 QFTTQTHLRLRGRS
+690 QYTNQTHLRLRGRS
-704 FALKVESTGK
+704 FALRVESTDK
-714 GVGWRLGSPRID
+714 GVGWRLGATRLD

>member
-13 DREASSYSNEGGW
+13 DREATSYSNEGGW

-46 KYNSTTF
+46 RYTSSTYQ
-53 VGTARDLHSW
+53 GTARDLHPW
-63 VALDGSRYLGLA
+63 VALDGSRYLGVG

-85 GELFDITPQRNLGTV
+85 GSLFDITPIRSTQAAGSSAVVFSATNGSTTV
-100 GSPDYGTGAGDVT
+100 TVTDV
-113 FPLVNGGADQ
+113 
-123 GGTTLT
+123 
-129 VNEAGHGAGT
+129 GHAAGT

-147 VDSNGLG
+147 ATSLG
-154 AGGAV
+154 GTV
-159 TQAILQRATGFQITR
+159 TATVLNAEYQITR
-174 LTADRYTITVPS
+174 LTSDTYTITLAAAANA
-186 TITSDDDTTNAG
+186 SDTANG
-198 GAVKA
+198 GANVQA
-203 SYQVSVGLDTQIGGT
+203 QYQTSVGLDTQVGGT
-218 GWGAGFWGGTTETAL
+218 GWGAGAWGGTTETAL
-233 ETQLNEALDNSETDV
+233 ETQLNEALDDNETAVDV
-248 TVDSATG
+248 DDETG
-255 ITAGDLILI
+255 ITTTGDIILVDS
-264 EKELITVGTISSNT
+264 ELMTVTSTTDDNT
-278 LGTGGGPSTRG
+278 LTVARG
-289 ASGTS
+289 ASGTTA
-294 ATTHDDDTRVYLAS
+294 ATHSDNTRVFLAK
-308 GNANTE
+308 GNTSSDAD
-314 HNYVGWGN
+314 YVGWGQ
-322 AAAMTT
+322 ASALTT

-353 YYWDRSDGL
+353 FYWDRSDGL
-362 SARAKAL
+362 NTRATALSA
-369 NLESGATQ
+369 ESGATS

-382 KQIMVSDQGHII
+382 KQIMVSDQGHVI
-394 AFGCDTEAS
+394 AFGCDTEAD

-455 ILVITDN
+455 ILVLSDN

-475 YSLQSLSESISIT
+475 YLLQSLSESISIT

-509 MFDGNVKQMPCTLHD
+509 IFDGNVKQMPCTLHD
-524 YVFTSFNDE
+524 YVFTDFNDE

-551 FYPSENSSTIDR
+551 FYPSKNSTTIDR
-563 YVVYNYQQQIWY
+563 YIIYNYQQQIWY
-575 NGSMVRT
+575 YGNLTRT
-582 AWEDRGVH
+582 AWVDRGVH
-590 RNPIAAGTDGYLYYH
+590 RNPIAAHTDGYLYYH

-612 STSPTSAIT
+612 STTPASAIT

-643 IPDITFRN
+643 IPDITFRD
-651 SEANPP
+651 SENATP
-657 SADFT
+657 SANFT
-662 VKVRDFP
+662 VKVRNFP
-669 GSNYSESVSGTTER
+669 GANFSESVSGSTAQ
-683 SATTPVE
+683 SSTTPVE
-690 QFTTQTHLRLRGRS
+690 QYTNQTHLRLRGRS
-704 FALKVESTGK
+704 FALRVESTDK
-714 GVGWRLGSPRID
+714 GVGWRLGATRLD

>member
-13 DREASSYSNEGGW
+13 DREATSYSNEGGW

-46 KYNSTTF
+46 RYTSSTYQ
-53 VGTARDLHSW
+53 GTARDLHPW
-63 VALDGSRYLGLA
+63 VALDGSRYLGVG

-85 GELFDITPQRNLGTV
+85 GSLFDITPIRATQAAGSSAVVFSATNGSTTV
-100 GSPDYGTGAGDVT
+100 TVTDV
-113 FPLVNGGADQ
+113 
-123 GGTTLT
+123 
-129 VNEAGHGAGT
+129 GHAAGT

-147 VDSNGLG
+147 ATSLG
-154 AGGAV
+154 GTV
-159 TQAILQRATGFQITR
+159 TATVLNAEYQITR
-174 LTADRYTITVPS
+174 LTSDTYTITLAAAANA
-186 TITSDDDTTNAG
+186 SDTANG
-198 GAVKA
+198 GANVQA
-203 SYQVSVGLDTQIGGT
+203 QYQTSVGLDTQVGGT
-218 GWGAGFWGGTTETAL
+218 GWGAGAWGGTTETAL
-233 ETQLNEALDNSETDV
+233 ETQLNEALDDNETAVDV
-248 TVDSATG
+248 DDETG
-255 ITAGDLILI
+255 ITTTGDIILVDS
-264 EKELITVGTISSNT
+264 ELMTVTSTTDDNT
-278 LGTGGGPSTRG
+278 LTVARG
-289 ASGTS
+289 ASGTTA
-294 ATTHDDDTRVYLAS
+294 ATHSDNTRVFLAK
-308 GNANTE
+308 GNTSSDAD
-314 HNYVGWGN
+314 YVGWGQ
-322 AAAMTT
+322 ASALTT

-353 YYWDRSDGL
+353 FYWDRSDGL
-362 SARAKAL
+362 NTRATALSA
-369 NLESGATQ
+369 ESGATS

-382 KQIMVSDQGHII
+382 KQIMVSDQGHVI
-394 AFGCDTEAS
+394 AFGCDTEAD

-455 ILVITDN
+455 ILVLSDN

-475 YSLQSLSESISIT
+475 YLLQSLSESISIT

-509 MFDGNVKQMPCTLHD
+509 IFDGNVKQMPCTLHD
-524 YVFTSFNDE
+524 YVFTDFNDE

-551 FYPSENSSTIDR
+551 FYPSKNSTTIDR
-563 YVVYNYQQQIWY
+563 YIIYNYQQQIWY
-575 NGSMVRT
+575 YGNLTRT
-582 AWEDRGVH
+582 AWVDRGVH
-590 RNPIAAGTDGYLYYH
+590 RNPIAAHTDGYLYYH

-612 STSPTSAIT
+612 STTPASAIT

-643 IPDITFRN
+643 IPDITFRD
-651 SEANPP
+651 SENATP
-657 SADFT
+657 SANFT
-662 VKVRDFP
+662 VKVRNFP
-669 GSNYSESVSGTTER
+669 GANFSESVSGSTAQ
-683 SATTPVE
+683 SSTTPVE
-690 QFTTQTHLRLRGRS
+690 QYTNQTHLRLRGRS
-704 FALKVESTGK
+704 FALRVESTDK
-714 GVGWRLGSPRID
+714 GVGWRLGATRLD